1 MMLLKRWHDIL
12 KVKAK
17 KEDFKISIF
26 MTVIGFKKGTVIWI
40 INQNARFSKSLVQ
53 TRPVI
58 TALTHAVPDHY
69 IIITML
75 QG

>member
-40 INQNARFSKSLVQ
+40 INQNARF
-53 TRPVI
+53 
-58 TALTHAVPDHY
+58 TAKNRKN
-69 IIITML
+69 
-75 QG
+75 